1 MNNFKIGEQSP
12 YYISTLSRIRMSDL
26 SGVASRCLN
35 VLSVSLLAGV
45 AVLSAA
51 RGGAADAGSQK
62 PDVQRISQNR

>member
-1 MNNFKIGEQSP
+1 
-12 YYISTLSRIRMSDL
+12 MSDL
-26 SGVASRCLN
+26 SDVASRCLN
-35 VLSVSLLAGV
+35 VLSLYLHSSVFFLLAGV

>member
-1 MNNFKIGEQSP
+1 
-12 YYISTLSRIRMSDL
+12 MSDL
-26 SGVASRCLN
+26 SDVASRCLN
-35 VLSVSLLAGV
+35 VLRVIMCAGV

>member
-1 MNNFKIGEQSP
+1 MFGAC
-12 YYISTLSRIRMSDL
+12 IS
-26 SGVASRCLN
+26 N
-35 VLSVSLLAGV
+35 VIMCAGV